1 MNHEISKL
9 GKIEFID
16 IKDKW
21 DLSNALFGSLT
32 IFFFFAILISFF
44 INIFYSIFFFIFLI
58 FFWFIYFVIEKSI
71 QIFQYDSKYGV
82 LLWTKDSDII
92 TNYDFIKNEL
102 KNQNYTQ
109 KYKKYKSSCHYNL
122 NENEYKEIKKI
133 IENSKNN
140 KMVI

>member
-44 INIFYSIFFFIFLI
+44 INIFYSIFFL
-58 FFWFIYFVIEKSI
+58 FF
-71 QIFQYDSKYGV
+71 
-82 LLWTKDSDII
+82 
-92 TNYDFIKNEL
+92 
-102 KNQNYTQ
+102 
-109 KYKKYKSSCHYNL
+109 
-122 NENEYKEIKKI
+122 
-133 IENSKNN
+133 
-140 KMVI
+140 